1 MNLMNEDAL
10 ARLEAALREQREKL
24 SGAPLQASPAL
35 SPADNSLNEPIDI
48 PNFLKRDTKRKSP
61 A

>member
-1 MNLMNEDAL
+1 MYLMNEDAL

-35 SPADNSLNEPIDI
+35 NPADNSLSEIDI
-48 PNFLKRDTKRKSP
+48 PNFLKRDPKRKPP